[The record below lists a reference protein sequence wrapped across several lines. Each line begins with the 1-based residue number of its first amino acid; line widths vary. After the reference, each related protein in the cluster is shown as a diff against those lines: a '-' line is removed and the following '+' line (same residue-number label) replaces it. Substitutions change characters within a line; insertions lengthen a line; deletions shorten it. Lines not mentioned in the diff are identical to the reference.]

1 MQVMAHS
8 KEAFRKAIRSG
19 VLLLIGSA
27 TEERLA
33 YRRDSH
39 RRRRLALDGF
49 LKNDTILTRLSAFA
63 QFIGDESDEFTVGGG
78 GCHSLKSSQPNSLF
92 NIALW
97 TVENFQYAVLA
108 AGKRI
113 CNSKTKTL

>member
-49 LKNDTILTRLSAFA
+49 LKNDTMPRPTARLLTIADEFFAVGASTTSFFKVLSRMASLDTRLSCPIFR
-63 QFIGDESDEFTVGGG
+63 V
-78 GCHSLKSSQPNSLF
+78 HVSSF
-92 NIALW
+92 
-97 TVENFQYAVLA
+97 
-108 AGKRI
+108 
-113 CNSKTKTL
+113 C

>member
-63 QFIGDESDEFTVGGG
+63 QFIGDESDEFTVGGAAVFAEKFTAEQPVQ
-78 GCHSLKSSQPNSLF
+78 HRPWRKYSSRIFSMPWLSS
-92 NIALW
+92 ASSTR
-97 TVENFQYAVLA
+97 TV
-108 AGKRI
+108 
-113 CNSKTKTL
+113 SM